1 MVDKEEDGTIFID
14 RDPELFRRVLAYLRD
29 GEGGVEVPEE
39 EGERRALKREV
50 EFYGLSG
57 MKEKLEKHS
66 AGVAGKI
73 YVVGGEVEDEDE
85 GYKATES
92 VEIFDNGAGQWK
104 QVHSLN
110 MRMG

>member
-1 MVDKEEDGTIFID
+1 M
-14 RDPELFRRVLAYLRD
+14 
-29 GEGGVEVPEE
+29 PEE

-73 YVVGGEVEDEDE
+73 YVVGGVVKD
-85 GYKATES
+85 GHGNLKATES
-92 VEIFDNGAGQWK
+92 VEICDRGAGQWK
-104 QVHSLN
+104 QVRTHIVAK
-110 MRMG
+110 